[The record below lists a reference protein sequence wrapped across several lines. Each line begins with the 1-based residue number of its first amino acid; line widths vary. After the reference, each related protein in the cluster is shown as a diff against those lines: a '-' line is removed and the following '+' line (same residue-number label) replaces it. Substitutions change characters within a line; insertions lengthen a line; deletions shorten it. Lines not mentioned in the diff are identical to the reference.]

1 MTRYRATLA
10 YDGTNYSGF
19 QRQRKGLRSIQGA
32 VETAITAATGQT
44 VTVIGAGRTDK
55 GVHAS
60 GQVIAFGVIW
70 KHSAEALMSA
80 INAVLPDDI
89 ALQEIAVLA
98 EAAVDAWDFHPRFT
112 AQARVYKYT
121 VYAAPQRNPLLRSQ
135 AWHVRAP
142 LDLGGM
148 QQAADLL
155 LGEHDFA
162 ALGQAT
168 AGEVTIRRVL
178 RSEWTR
184 EGQLLIYRVEASG
197 FLKHMVRRIVGL
209 LVAVGRGA
217 LTVAEFEAI
226 LLSRE
231 IPGGIA
237 LAPPQGLVL
246 EQVKYPGETSTL

>member
-10 YDGTNYSGF
+10 YDGANYTGF
-19 QRQRKGLRSIQGA
+19 QRQRKGLRSIQAA
-32 VETAITAATGQT
+32 VETAVSTATGQP

-60 GQVIAFGVIW
+60 GQVIAFDVIW

-89 ALQEIAVLA
+89 ALQAIAALGDVA
-98 EAAVDAWDFHPRFT
+98 EGEWGFHPRYD
-112 AQARVYKYT
+112 ARSRVYKYT
-121 VYAAPQRNPLLRSQ
+121 VYAARQRDPLLRASV
-135 AWHVRAP
+135 WHVRAA
-142 LDLGGM
+142 LDVARM

-155 LGEHDFA
+155 RGEHDFA
-162 ALGQAT
+162 ALGQSPT
-168 AGEVTIRRVL
+168 GESTVRTVL
-178 RSEWTR
+178 RSEWSQ
-184 EGQLLIYRVEASG
+184 EGKLLVYRVEANA
-197 FLKHMVRRIVGL
+197 FLKHMVRRLVAL
-209 LVAVGRGA
+209 LVAVGRGR

-246 EQVKYPGETSTL
+246 EEVKYPGETGAL

>member
-1 MTRYRATLA
+1 MT
-10 YDGTNYSGF
+10 
-19 QRQRKGLRSIQGA
+19 
-32 VETAITAATGQT
+32 V
-44 VTVIGAGRTDK
+44 VGAGRTDK

-60 GQVIAFGVIW
+60 GQVIAFDVIW
-70 KHSAEALMSA
+70 KHSAEALINA

-98 EAAVDAWDFHPRFT
+98 EVAADTWGFHPRFT

-121 VYAAPQRNPLLRSQ
+121 VYAAPQRDPLLRSQ
-135 AWHVRAP
+135 TWHVRAA
-142 LDLGGM
+142 LDLAAM

-168 AGEVTIRRVL
+168 AGEITIRRVL
-178 RSEWTR
+178 RSEWSQAGR
-184 EGQLLIYRVEASG
+184 LLIYRVEANA
-197 FLKHMVRRIVGL
+197 FLKHMVRRMVAL
-209 LVAVGRGA
+209 LVAVGRGR

-246 EQVKYPGETSTL
+246 EQVKYPGEGSMTPASDGLIGK